1 MGMKVCGAIAAAV
14 LALQA
19 GAASAQSR
27 NVVLFIADGLRALSV
42 TPQSAPTF
50 AAVRDEGVNLSNP
63 HALFP
68 TFTMP
73 NSSGMATGHYLG
85 RRVRQHP
92 LHRLSGA
99 AGR

>member
-1 MGMKVCGAIAAAV
+1 MWMKVCGVIAAAV

-19 GAASAQSR
+19 AAASAQQSR

-73 NSSGMATGHYLG
+73 NSSGMVTGH
-85 RRVRQHP
+85 
-92 LHRLSGA
+92 
-99 AGR
+99 